1 MIYIITSTQR
11 KKSVGYIGIA
21 IMMLLENG
29 VRSLNR
35 DSKKRMKHIEP
46 YWKSKRQ
53 F

>member
-29 VRSLNR
+29 VRNPNKDLKAR
-35 DSKKRMKHIEP
+35 TKHIEP
-46 YWKSKRQ
+46 YYK
-53 F
+53 